1 MEKQSY
7 DDTSPF
13 PTPSQQEKMPVASG
27 GEDGRMDKAEE
38 QEPAMERQD
47 YITGFR
53 LALLL
58 SALTSAALLVLIDT
72 SIVAPVS
79 LLGDTR
85 DC

>member
-7 DDTSPF
+7 DDTSQF
-13 PTPSQQEKMPVASG
+13 PTPSQQEKMRVASG

-79 LLGDTR
+79 LLWDTR